1 LCGQF
6 LLDIAGTSLLIA
18 SQLGFGD
25 GAGEPVI
32 ALDAPGEHE
41 EMLTFRVGY
50 SVLWCAES

>member
-6 LLDIAGTSLLIA
+6 LIDVARTSLLIA

-25 GAGEPVI
+25 GCGEPVI
-32 ALDAPGEHE
+32 ALDSPAEHE

-50 SVLWCAES
+50 SVLRCGES